1 MSELR
6 VLVSLREG
14 QHPIVKVRTFRW
26 QVNIIIGT
34 LSALLVP
41 GWGKQRNV

>member
-26 QVNIIIGT
+26 QVSTGQQQASSRYHHVAT
-34 LSALLVP
+34 P
-41 GWGKQRNV
+41 P